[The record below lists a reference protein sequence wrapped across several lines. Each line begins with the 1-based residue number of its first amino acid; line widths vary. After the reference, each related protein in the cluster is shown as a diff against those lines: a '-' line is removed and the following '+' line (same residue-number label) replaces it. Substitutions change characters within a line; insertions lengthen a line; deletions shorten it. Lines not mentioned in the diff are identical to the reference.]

1 MKCNPVLCV
10 ALLCASCT
18 DFPKDPEGTLN
29 RIRSEGRFRVGIIAP
44 LGLRE
49 GAAPEVGPFLT
60 AVGTA
65 ASARPAIISGDAEP
79 LLGKLKQGELDLV
92 IGRFEK
98 KSPWSTFVEI
108 GPPLRRETQGETEFL
123 LAPVMRNGENAWIAL
138 VEVQARNQGANA
150 R

>member
-1 MKCNPVLCV
+1 MKCNPALWL

-44 LGLRE
+44 LGLQK
-49 GAAPEVGPFLT
+49 GNDPELAPFLT

-65 ASARPAIISGDAEP
+65 ASARPAVISGDAEP
-79 LLGKLKQGELDLV
+79 LLGKLKQGQLDLV

-98 KSPWSTFVEI
+98 KSPWSTLVEI
-108 GPPLRRETQGETEFL
+108 GPPLRSERQGKTELL

-138 VEVQARNQGANA
+138 VEAQARNAGANA